1 MNWIVPYKILAL
13 SSPSS
18 SRRQGTSPSVV
29 LDAFYELNVRAIVRL
44 NEEMYRA
51 EEFENDGVKVYEL
64 EFPDGSCPNDAIV
77 SRFI

>member
-1 MNWIVPYKILAL
+1 MNWVVPFKILAL

-18 SRRQGTSPSVV
+18 GRRQGTAPSVV

-77 SRFI
+77 SRFF